1 MKQNDFYDRII
12 LTDKK
17 EGERIL
23 ERKKEK
29 VAAIILPLLF
39 VIGFIVLKT
48 NIDFFLSLL
57 PKFCGFYLLTGKQ
70 CFACGNTRSVLS
82 ILRGDIISAIKF
94 NPAMPILLLLTILL
108 YVEFFIYSFFGKK
121 VKIIPRK
128 APFWIIFSVVLF
140 LYYILRNV
148 FV

>member
-1 MKQNDFYDRII
+1 M
-12 LTDKK
+12 
-17 EGERIL
+17 

-29 VAAIILPLLF
+29 IITVILPLLF

-57 PKFCGFYLLTGKQ
+57 PAFCGFYMITGKQ

-94 NPAMPILLLLTILL
+94 NPAIPILILLTILL
-108 YVEFFIYSFFGKK
+108 YIELFIYSFFGKK
-121 VKIIPRK
+121 VKIIPRN
-128 APFWIIFSVVLF
+128 AVFWIIFSVAL
-140 LYYILRNV
+140 LAYYIMRNL
-148 FV
+148 

>member
-1 MKQNDFYDRII
+1 MIKYYCIQKD
-12 LTDKK
+12 
-17 EGERIL
+17 GESIL

-29 VAAIILPLLF
+29 IISIILPVFF

-57 PKFCGFYLLTGKQ
+57 PKFCAFYLLTGIQ

-82 ILRGDIISAIKF
+82 ILRGDIISAVKF
-94 NPAMPILLLLTILL
+94 NPAIPIILLLLIML
-108 YVEFFIYSFFGKK
+108 YIEFFIYSFFGKK

-128 APFWIIFSVVLF
+128 APFWIVFSVVL
-140 LYYILRNV
+140 LAYYILRNILI
-148 FV
+148 

>member
-1 MKQNDFYDRII
+1 M
-12 LTDKK
+12 
-17 EGERIL
+17 